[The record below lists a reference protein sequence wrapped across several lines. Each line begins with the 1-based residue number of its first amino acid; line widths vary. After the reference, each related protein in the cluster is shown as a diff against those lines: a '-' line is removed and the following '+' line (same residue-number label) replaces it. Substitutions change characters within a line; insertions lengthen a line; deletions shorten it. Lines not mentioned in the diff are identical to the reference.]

1 MYCSNKLLNQILKI
15 LPVKKYIKLIL
26 QLCGLQMNYLK
37 NIIKNT
43 PLISTIYSIFRN
55 SDRTLRKKL
64 NPLKKKS
71 TEDIFTDIYKTNA

>member
-1 MYCSNKLLNQILKI
+1 
-15 LPVKKYIKLIL
+15 
-26 QLCGLQMNYLK
+26 MNYLK